1 MTEGTAKGGGP
12 WGTDAPQDEGEA
24 RDRLLTAAEAC
35 YATRGVARTTIV
47 DIAREAGVHRS
58 TVYSYFQSK
67 DEVLAAC
74 FVRSMTSVLD
84 AAEPCYHTEEP
95 FLEQLVCATVVGL
108 TAARQ
113 SPAVMLLLG
122 DDQVGRTYHA
132 AQASE
137 VWRKSLVENV
147 GQRIA
152 AAATIGE
159 VRDDVAVETMAR
171 WVTRVAFSLIQ
182 EPCSAEDGG
191 DEALLRAFLPGA
203 LAPRVP
209 PLTISE

>member
-1 MTEGTAKGGGP
+1 VTEGTNRGSGP
-12 WGTDAPQDEGEA
+12 WGTDTPQDEGQA

-35 YATRGVARTTIV
+35 YAARGVSRTTIV
-47 DIAREAGVHRS
+47 DIAREAAVHRS
-58 TVYSYFQSK
+58 TVYTYFQSK

-74 FVRSMTSVLD
+74 FVRAMGSVLD
-84 AAEPCYHTEEP
+84 ASEPCYHTEEP
-95 FLEQLVCATVVGL
+95 FLEQLICATIVGL
-108 TAARQ
+108 TTARQ

-122 DDQVGRTYHA
+122 DDQVGRTYRA
-132 AQASE
+132 AQDSE
-137 VWRKSLVENV
+137 VWRKSLVETV

-152 AAATIGE
+152 AAVAMGE

-191 DEALLRAFLPGA
+191 DEAMLRAFLPGA
-203 LAPRVP
+203 LAPGVP
-209 PLTISE
+209 RTKV

>member
-1 MTEGTAKGGGP
+1 VTEGTSRGSGP
-12 WGTDAPQDEGEA
+12 WGADIPKDEGQA
-24 RDRLLTAAEAC
+24 RDRLLAAAEEC
-35 YATRGVARTTIV
+35 YVKRGVARTTIV

-58 TVYSYFQSK
+58 TVYTYFQSK

-74 FVRSMTSVLD
+74 FVRSMASVLE
-84 AAEPCYHTEEP
+84 AAEPCYHTDEP
-95 FLEQLVCATVVGL
+95 FLEQLIAAMVVGL

-113 SPAVMLLLG
+113 SSAVMLLLA

-132 AQASE
+132 AEASE
-137 VWRKSLVENV
+137 LWRKNLVESV

-152 AAATIGE
+152 AAVTTGE
-159 VRDDVAVETMAR
+159 VRNDVAVETMAR
-171 WVTRVAFSLIQ
+171 WVTRIAFSLIQ

-203 LAPRVP
+203 LAPP
-209 PLTISE
+209 A

>member
-1 MTEGTAKGGGP
+1 MTKGGGP
-12 WGTDAPQDEGEA
+12 WGTDIPQDEGQA

-35 YATRGVARTTIV
+35 YAKRGVARTTIV

-58 TVYSYFQSK
+58 TVYVYFQSK

-74 FVRSMTSVLD
+74 FVRSMGSVLD
-84 AAEPCYHTEEP
+84 AAEPCYHTDEP
-95 FLEQLVCATVVGL
+95 FLEQLIHATVVGL
-108 TAARQ
+108 TAARE
-113 SPAVMLLLG
+113 SSTVMLLLG
-122 DDQVGRTYHA
+122 DDQIGRTYHA
-132 AQASE
+132 AEASE
-137 VWRKSLVENV
+137 LWRKNLVESI
-147 GQRIA
+147 GQRINA
-152 AAATIGE
+152 AVTTGE

-203 LAPRVP
+203 LAPRAP
-209 PLTISE
+209 RY

>member
-1 MTEGTAKGGGP
+1 VAEGTIKGGGP
-12 WGTDAPQDEGEA
+12 WGSDTPQDEGQA

-35 YATRGVARTTIV
+35 YVNRGVARTTIV

-58 TVYSYFQSK
+58 TIYTYFQNK

-74 FVRSMTSVLD
+74 FVRSMASVLD
-84 AAEPCYHTEEP
+84 ASEPCYHTDEP
-95 FLEQLVCATVVGL
+95 FLEQLICATVVGL

-113 SPAVMLLLG
+113 SSAMMLLLA
-122 DDQVGRTYHA
+122 DDQVGRTYRA
-132 AQASE
+132 AEASE
-137 VWRKSLVENV
+137 AWRKNLVEGV

-152 AAATIGE
+152 AAVTTGE

-171 WVTRVAFSLIQ
+171 WVTRLAFSLIE
-182 EPCSAEDGG
+182 EPCSTEDGG

-203 LAPRVP
+203 LAPR
-209 PLTISE
+209 TR

>member
-1 MTEGTAKGGGP
+1 VKVTEGTTKRGGP
-12 WGTDAPQDEGEA
+12 WGTDMPQDEGQA

-35 YATRGVARTTIV
+35 YAKRGVARTTMV

-58 TVYSYFQSK
+58 TVYVYFQSR

-74 FVRSMTSVLD
+74 FVRSMASVLD
-84 AAEPCYHTEEP
+84 AAEPCYHTGEP
-95 FLEQLVCATVVGL
+95 FVEQLICATVVGL

-113 SPAVMLLLG
+113 SSAMMLLLA

-132 AQASE
+132 AEASE
-137 VWRKSLVENV
+137 IWRKNLVDSV

-152 AAATIGE
+152 AAVTTGE

-171 WVTRVAFSLIQ
+171 WVTRLAFSLIE

-203 LAPRVP
+203 LAPGA
-209 PLTISE
+209 